1 MPQFDIKEPST
12 QNNQVFFINQSASVF
27 QYINPQFNRTQS
39 SQKVLVNPHF
49 RAKPKVFLNP
59 NFQGDL
65 PLRSHIPARNAIHV
79 NPLLCNTMVKQLPL
93 SQRQIHVNPNIKNVQ
108 VPKPQMVHVNP
119 KFKDIKG
126 AVDVDVETVPKKQ
139 KKVVVLTKTKLI
151 RSPVTTKKGKRKTF
165 VKSQF
170 KIVRGKVNSP
180 VRNLNESTETFS
192 RTRFKIDNRRGKSP
206 LSVRATKK
214 QYNFFNKWSLQNTN
228 TPRRQ
233 VVKPRSLVQTSTCHS
248 LVNIS
253 GVLYKKSNN
262 CLKKTGSLGKTSV
275 SRQQLV
281 KSQLKL
287 NTSKVKLKSN
297 SHEEGRSN
305 KRIVKKFKI
314 IRKQSVRKSK
324 VAEISPKK
332 LKKCNIPCTTY
343 RKYGICKEKDNGK
356 CLLKH
361 DPLQIALCTRFLQG
375 ACIKNNC
382 LLSHNVSPEKMPT
395 CKYFLEGSC
404 SRENCP
410 YLHVKISSK
419 SEVCRDFLEG
429 FCKKA
434 AECEKRHQFLCPD
447 YEKYGICQKQR
458 CLYPHGKMVRKYI
471 INKEIFAK
479 KCSDPK
485 PKPEASESEASTSQ
499 QRNDNLRYY
508 IDTNGGETTDQVD
521 GAKISESAE
530 GTKLKT
536 FVGLHSRPKLGNLP
550 SFIAFGES

>member
-1 MPQFDIKEPST
+1 MLQFDINENST
-12 QNNQVFFINQSASVF
+12 PKDQNFFINQPISAY
-27 QYINPQFNRTQS
+27 QYINPQFNRTQI

-59 NFQGDL
+59 NFQGEL
-65 PLRSHIPARNAIHV
+65 SLCSHIPARNAIHV
-79 NPLLCNTMVKQLPL
+79 NPLLCSTVVKPLPL
-93 SQRQIHVNPNIKNVQ
+93 SQGHIHVNPNINNVQ
-108 VPKPQMVHVNP
+108 VPKPQTVHVNP

-126 AVDVDVETVPKKQ
+126 AVDVNVETVPKKQ

-151 RSPVTTKKGKRKTF
+151 RSPVIIKKVKKRIF
-165 VKSQF
+165 VKSKF
-170 KIVRGKVNSP
+170 KIVRAKANSP
-180 VRNLNESTETFS
+180 VRNFNKKTETFN
-192 RTRFKIDNRRGKSP
+192 RTRFKIDNRKGKLSP
-206 LSVRATKK
+206 SIKTTKK
-214 QYNFFNKWSLQNTN
+214 QYSAFNKWSLQNNN
-228 TPRRQ
+228 TLRKQ

-262 CLKKTGSLGKTSV
+262 CLKKAGSLGKTSI
-275 SRQQLV
+275 SKQQLL

-287 NTSKVKLKSN
+287 NISKVKLKLN
-297 SHEEGRSN
+297 SHEEGRSS
-305 KRIVKKFKI
+305 KKIVKKFKI
-314 IRKQSVRKSK
+314 IRKQTAKK
-324 VAEISPKK
+324 TKFAEISPKK
-332 LKKCNIPCTTY
+332 LKKYNIPCTTY
-343 RKYGICKEKDNGK
+343 RKYGICKENDNGK
-356 CLLKH
+356 CPLKH

-375 ACIKNNC
+375 ACLKNNC

-410 YLHVKISSK
+410 YLHVKISSN

-447 YEKYGICQKQR
+447 HEKYGVCQKQR

-471 INKEIFAK
+471 INKEIFVK

-485 PKPEASESEASTSQ
+485 PEPKTSESETNTSQ

-508 IDTNGGETTDQVD
+508 VDMNDGKIIDQVN
-521 GAKISESAE
+521 GAKVSEIVE

-550 SFIAFGES
+550 SFISF